1 MYENHEKIGDF
12 GLARFMLGEQNQITS
27 QFPVRWAAPESLRID
42 EKTGRSLYFRESD
55 VWSFGVLMWEVQS
68 GGKLPWKDE
77 FRFQL
82 LDTISNYYYYYY
94 YYYYYLLDTISNYNN
109 YEIIISNG

>member
-1 MYENHEKIGDF
+1 MKKIGDF
-12 GLARFMLGEQNQITS
+12 GLARFMLGEQYQITS

-77 FRFQL
+77 FRFCNEFL
-82 LDTISNYYYYYY
+82 PIGNWTLYLYEKISYQHF
-94 YYYYYLLDTISNYNN
+94 I
-109 YEIIISNG
+109 